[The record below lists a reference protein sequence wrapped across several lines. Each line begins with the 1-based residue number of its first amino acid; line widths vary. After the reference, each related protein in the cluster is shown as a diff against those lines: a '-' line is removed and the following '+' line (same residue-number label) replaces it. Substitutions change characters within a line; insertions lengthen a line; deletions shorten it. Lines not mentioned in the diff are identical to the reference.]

1 MRQSAAGFVLPVK
14 GPADTCPRNGRP
26 PAHAGPQPLPALGM
40 SGPGPCCQGRPSSGN
55 SKHFARETWSAARVR
70 TPSVQTCW
78 DPLFLVPCQFT
89 SASASA
95 WPLGTRRAGVP
106 YGTFPVGHRTQHPTT
121 SHPRL
126 QSPDAPGTVLGLE
139 ACDLDLAWTSGEAST
154 SRGWGSCTPLPPV
167 PGHHGP
173 GDRNPPALFRLPPC
187 SGSTGSPRAAG
198 GCTCDC
204 LSFPRTHV
212 RGRNGGQP
220 FPRPWAAG
228 TGGPVTGEPCPLR
241 LRPPPEF
248 PLLTSLC

>member
-14 GPADTCPRNGRP
+14 GPADTCPGNGRP

-167 PGHHGP
+167 PGHHGA
-173 GDRNPPALFRLPPC
+173 GDRNPPALFRLPC
-187 SGSTGSPRAAG
+187 SACRLVQGALVLPERQVGAPATVSAS
-198 GCTCDC
+198 
-204 LSFPRTHV
+204 L
-212 RGRNGGQP
+212 
-220 FPRPWAAG
+220 
-228 TGGPVTGEPCPLR
+228 GPT
-241 LRPPPEF
+241 
-248 PLLTSLC
+248 